1 MTYICTYKGKE
12 KTYTFPRAPETCNW
26 AVWFPDPQRLATGR
40 SGLVLWVGSAH
51 SEMAGHF
58 RSQSPHH
65 YYTRRQDTLG
75 SGRQE
80 GISRPHTAYTLDTWG
95 RCKKTTPD
103 QGFPSGGLAV
113 PTGCRSSRPSQGNHK
128 AVVALFDDA

>member
-26 AVWFPDPQRLATGR
+26 AVWFPEPQRLATGR

-51 SEMAGHF
+51 SEMSGHF
-58 RSQSPHH
+58 RSQSTHH
-65 YYTRRQDTLG
+65 YYTRKQDTLG
-75 SGRQE
+75 SGRQV
-80 GISRPHTAYTLDTWG
+80 GISCPHTAYTWG

-103 QGFPSGGLAV
+103 RGL
-113 PTGCRSSRPSQGNHK
+113 P
-128 AVVALFDDA
+128 